1 MEYINFFMQKNISFS
16 KNELK
21 LLSNMPQ
28 YLKEIYDAK
37 NQLLSEQSSYIKYT
51 SDGVLDFSKKAKE
64 VDRIRHCIDTNLLM
78 LNELI
83 QYATT
88 INNDIQNLWNLYKAN
103 NEKDLKIKY
112 NLFKPTVKI
121 FIHYINENKKIHIKN
136 NTIIHKF
143 LKKAEKHYEYELAE
157 QQFKKAKHQKTY
169 QSKLL
174 LITENKI
181 FLPYCNEEIQ
191 KILDA
196 SSTKNVEDI
205 INKKYVIT
213 NVKRYRSSKQNRFT
227 LGYKLSKNTSKNS
240 TLNALKF
247 ALKISRIKN
256 LHPAIIQACS
266 SQDQLENYIMF
277 LNQGNPSA
285 FTDFE
290 VKFQINPI

>member
-143 LKKAEKHYEYELAE
+143 LKKVEKHYEYELAE